1 MIKQP
6 HELVLMAESGRLLAS
21 VFEALNQLPLEGMST
36 LQVND
41 WVERFI
47 VDRLQARPA
56 SKGQYGLAYV
66 LNSSIDTVVCHGL
79 PSSKDI
85 LRSGSIVNLDITLEK
100 NGYIA
105 DSSRMYLIGEV
116 SHQAKRLVRVTNEAM
131 WKGIA
136 LVRPG
141 ATLGDIGFAINR
153 HAKDAGYSVVKEYCG
168 HGIGRE
174 MHEEPQVLHY
184 GHRGAGLELQAGM
197 TFTIEPMINQGRAAI
212 DNHDDGWTVTTRDG
226 KLSAQCEHT
235 VEVTETGV
243 RVLTLRDEERTT
255 ARKLLGTLV

>member
-21 VFEALNQLPLEGMST
+21 VFEALNQLSLEGMST

-56 SKGQYGLAYV
+56 SKGQYGFAYV
-66 LNSSIDTVVCHGL
+66 LNSSIDTVVCHGV

-85 LRSGSIVNLDITLEK
+85 LRNGSIVNLDITLEK

-136 LVRPG
+136 TVRPG

-197 TFTIEPMINQGRAAI
+197 TFTIEPMINQGRFETRLLG
-212 DNHDDGWTVTTRDG
+212 DGWTAITKDR
-226 KLSAQCEHT
+226 KLSAQYEHT
-235 VEVTETGV
+235 ILVTEDGYEI
-243 RVLTLRDEERTT
+243 LTLRSDDTIAHR
-255 ARKLLGTLV
+255 AP